1 MTEPGSRSPTTIF
14 LQDACLK
21 HQFIRSK
28 DTSNVVER
36 PERLR
41 AVNVGLAAALARCE
55 ETMSTDSTS
64 SSGATKPDP
73 ELSTADELTAAME
86 RLGIGSKV
94 TYPSLRLPLHVVKSN
109 ATLNVLNNPAVK
121 FVHGDIEGD
130 VYLENLVKWA
140 KESRD
145 KIASDGTEIPSGM
158 SQGDL
163 YRMCDIVVSHFQS
176 NC

>member
-1 MTEPGSRSPTTIF
+1 M
-14 LQDACLK
+14 
-21 HQFIRSK
+21 
-28 DTSNVVER
+28 ER

-55 ETMSTDSTS
+55 ETISANPT
-64 SSGATKPDP
+64 SGATKPDP

-94 TYPSLRLPLHVVKSN
+94 TYPSLRLPLQVVKSN

-163 YRMCDIVVSHFQS
+163 YCMRGISPVLSYFQS
-176 NC
+176 HC